1 MIRYLAPTPK
11 ELGHL
16 IRGYRR
22 QRDWTQAQLAQQAG
36 LLPKTLSAIEAGT
49 GHVLLANV
57 MRCLSALEVDLY
69 LASRLGAQEKV
80 ELHQPQVVKTPRP
93 VAKKAITRAEP
104 QKLPDRTAVT
114 TTASRRHTA
123 TDKSLKE
130 RW

>member
-1 MIRYLAPTPK
+1 MTRYLAPTPK
-11 ELGHL
+11 ELGQL

-22 QRDWTQAQLAQQAG
+22 QREWTQAQLAQQAG

-69 LASRLGAQEKV
+69 LASRTSVQPRGET
-80 ELHQPQVVKTPRP
+80 HQPQLVEPSRP
-93 VAKKAITRAEP
+93 AAKKASS
-104 QKLPDRTAVT
+104 QS
-114 TTASRRHTA
+114 TASRRRTA
-123 TDKSLKE
+123 TNKALKE